1 MKKKIAILISGHL
14 RNLNEIIDNFYNN
27 LIIPIS
33 KDFLYDIYIHTWDDN
48 YTQDKVFNHDKNFK
62 DIKITEEYI
71 NNLFNKNNIVT
82 KKIILE
88 NQEQIKNKLKICDY
102 INNNTKERSIHGK
115 FDNSYVEDLTNKL
128 FFQYYGHYKLLNCLD
143 LDCKYDFIIKT
154 RPDMFYEQFDTNLFN
169 HNIFFPNSHQHGGSN
184 INQLFFGGKTE
195 YIINILK
202 YFETIIFH
210 NKNMNFKLID
220 KYDKSDINFNHLF
233 RYYILNH
240 LNYKPFFTTYNPK
253 IYRNK
258 ANILTIS

>member
-48 YTQDKVFNHDKNFK
+48 YTKDKVFNHDKNFK

-88 NQEQIKNKLKICDY
+88 NQEQIKNELKICDY

-154 RPDMFYEQFDTNLFN
+154 RPDMFYEQFDINLFN
-169 HNIFFPNSHQHGGSN
+169 HNIFFPNSHQHRGSN

-220 KYDKSDINFNHLF
+220 KYDKSDINFNCLF
-233 RYYILNH
+233 GYYILNH